1 MPVQVFDATTDGISF
16 PHFLM
21 QRPGTPEVW
30 LTNRPVNAHGY
41 LLRFHGETHTV
52 LTTPTTKLET
62 MSITGDEPNEF
73 SFSKDGVLAYV
84 GHHGAMFTES
94 PSDQMHVAIVD
105 AATFTVKKR
114 IPMMASATVPG
125 YVDID
130 PEGGRVYVTTEWSP
144 TVVVFDSKTERVL
157 RYIELCGFGPGY
169 GVALTPDKQCLYIPL
184 GVPAQ
189 SAVAVVDAKT
199 LAIVANIADT
209 DLHGPRLVRF
219 PNY

>member
-1 MPVQVFDATTDGISF
+1 
-16 PHFLM
+16 
-21 QRPGTPEVW
+21 
-30 LTNRPVNAHGY
+30 
-41 LLRFHGETHTV
+41 
-52 LTTPTTKLET
+52 

-130 PEGGRVYVTTEWSP
+130 PEAVGSMSRPNGAPRWWCSTARPSAY
-144 TVVVFDSKTERVL
+144 
-157 RYIELCGFGPGY
+157 CG
-169 GVALTPDKQCLYIPL
+169 ISN
-184 GVPAQ
+184 
-189 SAVAVVDAKT
+189 SAVR
-199 LAIVANIADT
+199 
-209 DLHGPRLVRF
+209 PRLRGGADAR
-219 PNY
+219 